1 MEKHYTD
8 LLESTIKNPI
18 KVAKYRLIKE
28 VNHVNNDIYY
38 WTIDSSGELVDK
50 SMSKDET
57 KAKELFDII
66 CKNDGKLVTRTTIKE
81 YKG

>member
-1 MEKHYTD
+1 MT
-8 LLESTIKNPI
+8 LPTL
-18 KVAKYRLIKE
+18 
-28 VNHVNNDIYY
+28 
-38 WTIDSSGELVDK
+38 
-50 SMSKDET
+50 DET